1 MADVIN
7 IAGVSYCGQQAN
19 EVLIKPT
26 FLTGQME
33 AYFDVMLSIKSR
45 KQLALDDNLED
56 IIQASSGCGRD
67 VTGEVITLTEKFID
81 VCDAKINLDQCVKGL
96 RDSFM
101 EEWARNGNAEFD
113 ITGTRI
119 ADYILE
125 KVQAGMRTDLWRLV
139 WFGNTALTGDQVLKI
154 CDGFWTRLIADAQT
168 YTIANKYD
176 IPTSLT
182 TDSALTALKA
192 LHDNA
197 SSLLDNVPNGDK
209 YFAVTRTIW
218 DNYLATNEDACCG
231 DRGIILTN
239 EGTRTLYF
247 RGIEVRKESEWD
259 RAISAKNLSNPNR
272 ILYTTKT
279 NLVVGTDAMA
289 DTNALEILYNPYD
302 KTNQVD
308 AEFKIGTQYKYAEL
322 VGIGY

>member
-7 IAGVSYCGQQAN
+7 IAGVSYCGIQAN
-19 EVLIKPT
+19 EVLIKPA
-26 FLTGQME
+26 FLTPQME
-33 AYFDVMLSIKSR
+33 AYFDIMLSIKSR
-45 KQLALDDNLED
+45 KQLALDDTLED

-101 EEWARNGNAEFD
+101 EMWARSGNAEFD
-113 ITGTRI
+113 ITGTEI
-119 ADYILE
+119 QDYILE

-139 WFGNTALTGDQVLKI
+139 WFGNTALAGDQVLGI

-168 YTIANKYD
+168 YD
-176 IPTSLT
+176 IYSYNLPTTLVA
-182 TDSALTALKA
+182 DSAVDALRSM
-192 LHDNA
+192 HDNA
-197 SSLLDNVPNGDK
+197 SALLDNVPNTDK
-209 YFAVTRTIW
+209 YFAVTRSVW
-218 DNYLATNEDACCG
+218 NNYLATNEDACCG

-239 EGTRTLYF
+239 EGTQTLFF

-272 ILYTTKT
+272 IVYTTKT

-289 DTNALEILYNPYD
+289 DTNSLEIIYNPFD

-322 VGIGY
+322 VSIAY

>member
-7 IAGVSYCGQQAN
+7 IAGVSYCGIQAN
-19 EVLIKPT
+19 EVLIKPA
-26 FLTGQME
+26 FLTPQME

-45 KQLALDDNLED
+45 KQLALDDTLED
-56 IIQASSGCGRD
+56 IIQTSEGCGRD

-101 EEWARNGNAEFD
+101 EEWARSGNAEFD
-113 ITGTRI
+113 ITGTQI

-168 YTIANKYD
+168 YVIENRVD
-176 IPTSLT
+176 IPTSLSS
-182 TDSALTALKA
+182 DSAIDALRA

-197 SSLLDNVPNGDK
+197 SPLLDNVPNSDK

-218 DNYLATNEDACCG
+218 NNFRNYQEDLCCG
-231 DRGIILTN
+231 DRGITMLVNGEERLT
-239 EGTRTLYF
+239 F

-259 RAISAKNLSNPNR
+259 RAITAKNLSNPNR

-289 DTNALEILYNPYD
+289 DTNALEILYNPFE

>member
-7 IAGVSYCGQQAN
+7 ITGVTYAGVQAN
-19 EVLIKPT
+19 EVLIKPA
-26 FLTGQME
+26 FLTPQME

-67 VTGEVITLTEKFID
+67 VTGEVITLSEKFID
-81 VCDAKINLDQCVKGL
+81 VCDAKVNLDQCAKGL

-101 EEWARNGNAEFD
+101 EEWARSGNAEFD
-113 ITGTRI
+113 ITGTKI
-119 ADYILE
+119 ADYIVE

-139 WFGNTALTGDQVLKI
+139 WFGDTVGLAGDQVLGI
-154 CDGFWTRLIADAQT
+154 CDGFMKRLIARAQT
-168 YTIANKYD
+168 YNIVSYNL
-176 IPTSLT
+176 PTSLT
-182 TDSALTALKA
+182 TDSALTALKY

-197 SSLLDNVPNGDK
+197 SSLLDNIPNEQK
-209 YFAVTRTIW
+209 YFAVTRSVW

-231 DRGIILTN
+231 DRGIIMTN

-272 ILYTTKT
+272 IVYTYNK

-289 DTNALEILYNPYD
+289 DTNSLEILYNPYA

-308 AEFKIGTQYKYAEL
+308 AEFKIGTQFKYDEL
-322 VGIGY
+322 TAIAY